1 MKNNFIS
8 HCWKI
13 FESFSLQDA
22 TFILNIFT
30 LSLPLLCSNS
40 GLKLAFILII
50 WSTAILLGIPS
61 TTSSVQPASYVGND
75 WVLTKTSVRNVSAKQ
90 AFNVVG
96 NIFLRTV
103 IYQVMSVFFLSF
115 MALRLEN
122 KNWRENQ
129 IFRFVLGSLELLL
142 KWKFSCVLYF

>member
-1 MKNNFIS
+1 MLQFWFKV
-8 HCWKI
+8 
-13 FESFSLQDA
+13 SLY
-22 TFILNIFT
+22 
-30 LSLPLLCSNS
+30 SNYLVYCNS
-40 GLKLAFILII
+40 
-50 WSTAILLGIPS
+50 LLGIPS

-122 KNWRENQ
+122 KN
-129 IFRFVLGSLELLL
+129 
-142 KWKFSCVLYF
+142 